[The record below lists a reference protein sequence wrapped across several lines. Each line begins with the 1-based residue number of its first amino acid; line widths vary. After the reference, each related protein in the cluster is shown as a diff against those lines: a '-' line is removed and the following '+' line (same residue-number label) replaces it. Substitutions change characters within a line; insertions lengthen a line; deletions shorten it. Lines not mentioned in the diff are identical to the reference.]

1 MDSVSSRT
9 MRCEELLG
17 RTIRFRDRIQCW
29 ECDEPDPYEIC
40 PDIDNPDNCP
50 KKDYKV
56 KIEKI
61 SLSRVRGEIIYTIN
75 DDYEFHAG
83 DFWKVVRIGEAG

>member
-1 MDSVSSRT
+1 MEGPYASGTGYSA
-9 MRCEELLG
+9 
-17 RTIRFRDRIQCW
+17 
-29 ECDEPDPYEIC
+29 EPDPYEIC

-61 SLSRVRGEIIYTIN
+61 SLSRVRGETIYTI
-75 DDYEFHAG
+75 
-83 DFWKVVRIGEAG
+83 KVVRWQAKEGGRSLPISLHTRELILELLA

>member
-1 MDSVSSRT
+1 MDSDSSRT
-9 MRCEELLG
+9 MNCEELIG
-17 RTIRFRDRIQCW
+17 RTIHFRDRIQCW

-40 PDIDNPDNCP
+40 PDIDNCP

-56 KIEKI
+56 KVKKI
-61 SLSRVRGEIIYTIN
+61 SLSRVRGETIYTIN
-75 DDYEFHAG
+75 DDYEFPAG

>member
-1 MDSVSSRT
+1 MDSDSFRT
-9 MRCEELLG
+9 VNCEDLIG

-40 PDIDNPDNCP
+40 TDIDNPDNCP

-61 SLSRVRGEIIYTIN
+61 SLSRARGETIYTIN
-75 DDYEFHAG
+75 DDNEFPAG
-83 DFWKVVRIGEAG
+83 DFWKVVRIEEAG